1 MANILD
7 ELKDALSSFE
17 SSVKKDLEEMRE
29 QKREV
34 LRLRNELYDTVKN
47 VNYVRHDGTVI
58 VSAPN
63 IILGNV
69 DQHGNLIA
77 GGGGSSVTIRANNVA
92 IEGVG
97 DSSAGGSITQRAASI
112 RSIAVDPGVDGQE
125 NVVCGRSEIVC
136 QAKGIA
142 RSQRGGNVCEPCR
155 HDQRHNAPLRH
166 VARHTC
172 HTIERDEDIGN
183 RRTNEDVGRHCK
195 RP

>member
-112 RSIAVDPGVDGQE
+112 RSIAVDPGVDRQE

-136 QAKGIA
+136 QAKGIELQA
-142 RSQRGGNVCEPCR
+142 ANE
-155 HDQRHNAPLRH
+155 
-166 VARHTC
+166 
-172 HTIERDEDIGN
+172 ER
-183 RRTNEDVGRHCK
+183 T
-195 RP
+195 

>member
-7 ELKDALSSFE
+7 DLKDALSSFE

-69 DQHGNLIA
+69 DQHGNLIE
-77 GGGGSSVTIRANNVA
+77 GGGGSSVTIRANSVS

-112 RSIAVDPGVDGQE
+112 RSIAVDTGVEGQE
-125 NVVCGRSEIVC
+125 NVVCGR
-136 QAKGIA
+136 
-142 RSQRGGNVCEPCR
+142 
-155 HDQRHNAPLRH
+155 
-166 VARHTC
+166 
-172 HTIERDEDIGN
+172 
-183 RRTNEDVGRHCK
+183 
-195 RP
+195 

>member
-7 ELKDALSSFE
+7 DLKDALSSFE

-69 DQHGNLIA
+69 DQHGNLIE
-77 GGGGSSVTIRANNVA
+77 GGGGSSVTIRATV
-92 IEGVG
+92 
-97 DSSAGGSITQRAASI
+97 SR
-112 RSIAVDPGVDGQE
+112 
-125 NVVCGRSEIVC
+125 
-136 QAKGIA
+136 
-142 RSQRGGNVCEPCR
+142 
-155 HDQRHNAPLRH
+155 
-166 VARHTC
+166 
-172 HTIERDEDIGN
+172 
-183 RRTNEDVGRHCK
+183 
-195 RP
+195 

>member
-7 ELKDALSSFE
+7 DLKDALSSFE

-69 DQHGNLIA
+69 DQHGNLIE
-77 GGGGSSVTIRANNVA
+77 GGGGSSVTIRANSVS

-125 NVVCGRSEIVC
+125 NVVCGRSEIKPTVSLRRNGEC
-136 QAKGIA
+136 PGIRMMRTEVSSVAKSMSFSSTVLSWTESEGF
-142 RSQRGGNVCEPCR
+142 G
-155 HDQRHNAPLRH
+155 H
-166 VARHTC
+166 
-172 HTIERDEDIGN
+172 RDS
-183 RRTNEDVGRHCK
+183 
-195 RP
+195 RPFIRVDFPALV